1 MSMTGVSETLSKF
14 TPQSVP
20 AAGWAGAGAGVVAG
34 GCGGC
39 AHRTAAA
46 ATHTIPTRSLDIP
59 VIGGYSLAFAAG
71 AGLARDRSQAARSS
85 LSSSDFFFCQR
96 YGPNGPRR
104 SNRTVSPSSV
114 AVMAAASG
122 SSTRL
127 SFIIAI
133 PDGAMRDIH
142 FLDCTSAQV
151 RATRPTAV
159 TTTGVTTSA
168 ADR

>member
-96 YGPNGPRR
+96 YGPNGPGR

-114 AVMAAASG
+114 AVMAAATGASTG
-122 SSTRL
+122 LSSN
-127 SFIIAI
+127 FAI
-133 PDGAMRDIH
+133 PKGVLRYIH
-142 FLDCTSAQV
+142 FLPWASV
-151 RATRPTAV
+151 KV
-159 TTTGVTTSA
+159 
-168 ADR
+168 